1 MLKHVRN
8 NGTSHWRT
16 LFYLI
21 GITLYVYYENIPEKK
36 VFHCFHTDHA
46 HFFVWNGKFWS
57 LKNGEIAVWIY
68 RVFILYF
75 KYRTALLVCKCSTYI
90 ETNKRNFISFLG
102 LFSS

>member
-21 GITLYVYYENIPEKK
+21 GITLYVYHENIPEKK

-46 HFFVWNGKFWS
+46 LFLFEMV
-57 LKNGEIAVWIY
+57 
-68 RVFILYF
+68 
-75 KYRTALLVCKCSTYI
+75 
-90 ETNKRNFISFLG
+90 SFDH
-102 LFSS
+102 

>member
-21 GITLYVYYENIPEKK
+21 GITLYVYHENIPEKK

-68 RVFILYF
+68 RVFFFILNTVPRYW
-75 KYRTALLVCKCSTYI
+75 YVNVRHVLRQI
-90 ETNKRNFISFLG
+90 EGISFL
-102 LFSS
+102 F